1 MHTLRLVLT
10 LLCFVFIFGMTTG
23 QAVISD
29 DEKMSSEERN
39 KAVNWL
45 KESHRQTLEAI
56 EGLSDEQW
64 NFKSSPERWSV
75 GEVAEHIY
83 LSEGLLFK
91 QVEAALASP
100 VNPNWREKTRGK
112 SEFIERVM
120 VNRQGKAQAPEPIVP
135 SGKISKDDLL
145 AKIKS
150 ARAATLKFA
159 EETDAPLKSHTTE
172 HPFPVFNTLS
182 AYNWL
187 IYIPLHN
194 IRHNLQIAEVK
205 AHPDFPKK

>member
-1 MHTLRLVLT
+1 MHTLRLFLT

-29 DEKMSSEERN
+29 DEKMSSEERT

-75 GEVAEHIY
+75 GEVVEHIY

-100 VNPNWREKTRGK
+100 ANPNWREKTKGK

-135 SGKISKDDLL
+135 GGKIPRSELIVKL
-145 AKIKS
+145 KS

-159 EETDAPLKSHTTE
+159 EEIDAPLKSHTTE

-205 AHPDFPKK
+205 GHPDFPKK